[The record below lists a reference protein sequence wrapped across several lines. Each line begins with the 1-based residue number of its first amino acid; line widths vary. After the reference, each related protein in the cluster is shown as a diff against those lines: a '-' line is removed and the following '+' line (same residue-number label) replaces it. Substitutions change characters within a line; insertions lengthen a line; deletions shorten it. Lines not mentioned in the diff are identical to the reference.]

1 MTFKSAVW
9 YPVSIVL
16 SAINL
21 VAVGFAAG
29 EPEPYHAAAHAG
41 LALGFGLWAQRLGMR
56 RRANQL
62 EGSAEMLDALDA
74 VETEVNRLRQDLTE
88 TQERLDFT
96 ERMLARESEIRR
108 VDPQH

>member
-1 MTFKSAVW
+1 MTFKSARW
-9 YPVSIVL
+9 FPVSIVL
-16 SAINL
+16 SAANL

-29 EPEPYHAAAHAG
+29 EPQPYHAAAHAG
-41 LALGFGLWAQRLGMR
+41 LALAFGLWAQRLGLR

-108 VDPQH
+108 VEPQR